1 LVKRPEERYDVDFP
15 VLLSWQTANG
25 LLHRVTGRCV
35 DLSPSGAKLKTIDRL
50 ETGTGVLVHSEQ
62 FGRMGMANIR
72 YCVRQGMKYEVGLQF
87 SAAFGLSDPVRK
99 KILERVLFDKTQPN
113 MPAAEDSLVS
123 PAE

>member
-62 FGRMGMANIR
+62 FGRMGRASVR
-72 YCVRQGMKYEVGLQF
+72 YCVRAGMKYDVGLLF
-87 SAAFGLSDPVRK
+87 ADAFLLSTPARR
-99 KILERVLFDKTQPN
+99 KILDRCLACGGYSTKASADGP
-113 MPAAEDSLVS
+113 D
-123 PAE
+123 